1 MKSTLFSVG
10 FAAALVMQTSSARAD
25 WNFFNNNGSSSS
37 STSSVDGSRKGY
49 PFLPTAQIAMGVD
62 PGIKGSIYGNFML
75 GVSHYPIGGEWSP
88 FYSLAL
94 EMDLRSLKDNAGN
107 TSTVPIFGPQLRGG
121 ISFFPDTSLAL
132 SVFNAYGLLGY
143 RAPSAFEGH
152 VFRFGVGVSSPGI
165 GIMILT
171 ARLALPWMVEGT
183 CDVTDSGTVRGSVRF
198 GFSY

>member
-1 MKSTLFSVG
+1 MKSALLSAA
-10 FAAALVMQTSSARAD
+10 FAAALVMQTSAARAD
-25 WNFFNNNGSSSS
+25 WKFFNNGGS
-37 STSSVDGSRKGY
+37 STSSSRLDGSRKGY

-62 PGIKGSIYGNFML
+62 PGKKASIYGNFML
-75 GVSHYPIGGEWSP
+75 GVSHYPLGGEWSP
-88 FYSLAL
+88 FYSVAL

-132 SVFNAYGLLGY
+132 SVFNAYGVLGY

-165 GIMILT
+165 GLMILT
-171 ARLALPWMVEGT
+171 ARLALPWMIEGT
-183 CDVTDSGTVRGSVRF
+183 CDVTDMGVVRPSIRF